1 VTVEINGWRVLTH
14 PAINEQILKL
24 IEATL
29 KAKARG
35 TIQSDPNARI
45 LADIVQ
51 LMFIDI
57 PGDPAAKK
65 YRQGKTLGSGRKH
78 WFRAKF
84 GRNRF
89 RLFYRYSSTHEAII
103 YAWVNDSNTLRTYG
117 SKKDAYA
124 VFEGMLDDGHPPN
137 NWDELLKACAVSGAD
152 NTSEIAKRIKQAL
165 AEWE

>member
-1 VTVEINGWRVLTH
+1 MTH

-35 TIQSDPNARI
+35 TIDADPNAK
-45 LADIVQ
+45 LLSGLSQ
-51 LMFIDI
+51 LMFADV
-57 PGDPAAKK
+57 PGNPAAKK
-65 YRQGKTLGSGRKH
+65 YRQGKTLGGGRKH

-89 RLFYRYSSTHEAII
+89 RLFYRYSSTHKTII

-124 VFEGMLDDGHPPN
+124 VFKGMLDDGNPPD
-137 NWDELLKACAVSGAD
+137 NWDELMNTCARSGVD
-152 NTSEIAKRIKQAL
+152 STTEITGRIKQAL
-165 AEWE
+165 AD

>member
-1 VTVEINGWRVLTH
+1 MTH

-35 TIQSDPNARI
+35 AIHTDPNAKL
-45 LADIVQ
+45 LASLSQ
-51 LMFIDI
+51 LMFTDV
-57 PGDPAAKK
+57 PGNPAAKK

-89 RLFYRYSSTHEAII
+89 RLFFRYSSTHKTII
-103 YAWVNDSNTLRTYG
+103 YAWVNDSKTLRTYG

-124 VFEGMLDDGHPPN
+124 VFKGMLDDGNPPDD
-137 NWDELLKACAVSGAD
+137 WDELMRTCARSGAD
-152 NTSEIAKRIKQAL
+152 STSEITRRIKQTL
-165 AEWE
+165 TGQE